1 VWGERQGAAQSR
13 AREREA
19 ARSREHG
26 WETARGSIAGAR
38 ERAVRAGRVGL
49 HGTKARTSGTCG
61 ACLARSVGWTGE
73 SR

>member
-19 ARSREHG
+19 ARSWEHG
-26 WETARGSIAGAR
+26 WEAARGSIAGAR
-38 ERAVRAGRVGL
+38 ERAVWAGRVGL